1 MRQFQ
6 VPPNVKK
13 AAKDALGSHDLCK
26 VDTGTFLV
34 CKALAESNSANGDVI
49 KRGLKWWKQN
59 KKDSDFSQLYGGAE
73 AKAWFNACY
82 KELEE
87 LEKRKSLE
95 DSRHEINYKDELLSI
110 KDIDEAEGVV
120 TGYFAHFN
128 NKDSVGDIIKQGA
141 FGETIADWG
150 PQGKRRIKHLF
161 NHNPSAL
168 IGIPTLLKED
178 EEGLYYESK
187 ISKTSLGK
195 DMLRLVADGVIT
207 EHSIGYSTLG
217 YEFDDDDDTVVYLTK
232 IRLYE
237 GSFVT
242 WGANEMTPVTGMKGL
257 VPLNALQNET
267 DPVKLLVGLKG
278 IVDNA
283 EKSLRKGTW
292 ETEDVPTMVELTLK
306 TMRPL
311 IKHLGNALGEFQ
323 TKEVSSEEIEVKKTL
338 PKDEP
343 KSSVPS
349 EAPGVKA
356 LIESLERDLSDFD
369 AKAETSEEDE
379 ILKGIMESLDKDFD
393 F

>member
-6 VPPNVKK
+6 IPPNVKK
-13 AAKDALGSHDLCK
+13 AAKSALEGSNLSQ
-26 VDTGTFLV
+26 VDTNTFMV
-34 CKALAESNSANGDVI
+34 AKALAETNSANGDVV
-49 KRGLKWWKQN
+49 KRGLAWWKHH
-59 KKDSDFSQLYGGAE
+59 KKDDGKANLFGGDE
-73 AKAWFNACY
+73 AKSWFATCY
-82 KELEE
+82 KELES
-87 LEKRKSLE
+87 LEKQKSLE
-95 DSRHEINYKDELLSI
+95 DSRNEIQYKDELLSI
-110 KDIDEAEGVV
+110 KDIDEAEGIV
-120 TGYFAHFN
+120 TGYFGHFN

-141 FGETIADWG
+141 FAETIADWG

-207 EHSIGYSTLG
+207 EHSIGYTTLG

-257 VPLNALQNET
+257 IPVTALQNET
-267 DPVKLLVGLKG
+267 DPVTLLLGLKG
-278 IVDNA
+278 MVDNA

-292 ETEDVPTMVELTLK
+292 ETEDVPVMVELALK
-306 TMRPL
+306 NMRPL
-311 IKHLGNALGEFQ
+311 IKHLGDALGEFQ
-323 TKEVSSEEIEVKKTL
+323 TKEVSSEETGSRKTAL
-338 PKDEP
+338 KEEP
-343 KSSVPS
+343 KPSVPS
-349 EAPGVKA
+349 VAPEVKA
-356 LIESLERDLSDFD
+356 LMDSLEQDLPNL
-369 AKAETSEEDE
+369 EREEDSQE
-379 ILKGIMESLDKDFD
+379 DELFKSILKEFD